1 MWQSY
6 PSFLTKIFPVLC
18 GGSPGL
24 GIEYVSK
31 MAKNFPAFFKLFFS
45 SFGYTFY
52 PRFKYTC
59 ATPIS
64 DTLLI
69 PTHLSSIHACTS
81 LFPTSERHNTQFP
94 MYSSP
99 LVLECII
106 LQSLQLTASV
116 AQAHSAARWTECL
129 FHSPGDNHLSQLFCW
144 CLESIYLQYTC
155 PLCQRVVL
163 HINST
168 CLHKETECLG
178 KLLCIDCVSTPCSQ
192 CTKVHQDELLK
203 MDTQNS
209 WQLNF

>member
-1 MWQSY
+1 MSIKILS
-6 PSFLTKIFPVLC
+6 PKFVTKLSQFFDQNFPCSVWWEPRI
-18 GGSPGL
+18 GGRICIQNG
-24 GIEYVSK
+24 K
-31 MAKNFPAFFKLFFS
+31 KFPAFFKLFFS

-59 ATPIS
+59 TTPIS

-129 FHSPGDNHLSQLFCW
+129 FHSPGDNHLSQLFC
-144 CLESIYLQYTC
+144 
-155 PLCQRVVL
+155 
-163 HINST
+163 
-168 CLHKETECLG
+168 
-178 KLLCIDCVSTPCSQ
+178 
-192 CTKVHQDELLK
+192 
-203 MDTQNS
+203 
-209 WQLNF
+209 